1 MSASSAPYSSEPHHL
16 VARLRFRHLNLLTE
30 VQARGSLRAAAQSL
44 NLTQPALSKAL
55 AEIEAA
61 FGFPL
66 FLRTPRG
73 LKPTA
78 QGAVVLRGA
87 TLLLAELGHVHA
99 EALAAD
105 RLAAK
110 IRIGAPPFVAQTYL
124 PEVIQ
129 RLVRHDAPLRV
140 QLQEDRVPALI
151 QSLQRGEL
159 DALITT
165 FPLQMLES
173 ERGALQSIKLFE
185 VQFAAIAARGH
196 PLLRARR
203 ADWIRLAREPW
214 VMPVEGSMGRRLIED
229 CFRHSGVPV
238 PPPVIE
244 ATSPTTSLQ
253 LVAAGLGL
261 GIVPDV
267 ALLSHGPVPAGAVGQ
282 IRVAPEPPS
291 SAVALIFRSGPMNPR
306 IERLQQAL
314 GLPGLQDRGPP
325 GAGMAPA

>member
-1 MSASSAPYSSEPHHL
+1 MSAPTEALQL
-16 VARLRFRHLNLLTE
+16 VAKLRFRHLNLLTE

-44 NLTQPALSKAL
+44 SLTQPALSKAL

-87 TLLLAELGHVHA
+87 TLLLAELAHVHA
-99 EALAAD
+99 EARAAD
-105 RLAAK
+105 RLTAK

-129 RLVRHDAPLRV
+129 RLVRGDSPPRV

-151 QSLQRGEL
+151 QALQRGEL

-165 FPLQMLES
+165 FPLQLLES
-173 ERGALQSIKLFE
+173 EAGAFQSLKLFE
-185 VQFAAIAARGH
+185 VQFAVIAARGH

-203 ADWIRLAREPW
+203 TDWVGLAREPW
-214 VMPVEGSMGRRLIED
+214 VMPVEGSMGRRLIEE
-229 CFRHSGVPV
+229 CFTHAGVPV
-238 PPPVIE
+238 PLPVIE
-244 ATSPTTSLQ
+244 ATSPTTSIQ
-253 LVAAGLGL
+253 LVAAGLGI
-261 GIVPDV
+261 GMVPDV
-267 ALLSHGPVPAGAVGQ
+267 ALLRHGPVPAGAVGQ
-282 IRVAPEPPS
+282 VRVAPEPPS
-291 SAVALIFRSGPMNPR
+291 SAVALIFRSGPENPR
-306 IERLQQAL
+306 VVLLQEAL
-314 GLPGLQDRGPP
+314 GV
-325 GAGMAPA
+325 